1 MVDGSRIRSVESRGH
16 APASRGS
23 MKKFFGILTSASLLF
38 AGPVWAQ
45 APQTS
50 RSHAQ
55 RAEARSQHFNFNDE
69 NVRGGVVRPLEATS
83 LGNRHLQGIS
93 LLRIRQHFV
102 QEINETVENL

>member
-1 MVDGSRIRSVESRGH
+1 
-16 APASRGS
+16 
-23 MKKFFGILTSASLLF
+23 MKSFFGILLSASTLL
-38 AGPVWAQ
+38 ASPVWAQ
-45 APQTS
+45 TPRAE

-55 RAEARSQHFNFNDE
+55 RVEARSQHFDFRDE
-69 NVRGGVVRPLEATS
+69 NVQGGVVRPTEATS